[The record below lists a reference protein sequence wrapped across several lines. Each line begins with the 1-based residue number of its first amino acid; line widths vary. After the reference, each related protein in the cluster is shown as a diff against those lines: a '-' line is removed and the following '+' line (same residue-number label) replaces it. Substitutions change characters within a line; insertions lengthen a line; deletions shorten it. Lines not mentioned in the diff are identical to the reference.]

1 MAISLGIYPIFRQ
14 TQIGTTF
21 RILNIALFVFDQEPR
36 VLKRLARVHDFA
48 TWSMIPGLALRNLGI
63 WFMNRIVFHSF
74 FPFVLDGVLP
84 HHFWYLLICSG
95 IWRAKVRIEI
105 SAFRMNFDTSS
116 FLVLR
121 QRNTHF
127 RFEQFIL
134 PTGIPRPISSE
145 NG

>member
-1 MAISLGIYPIFRQ
+1 
-14 TQIGTTF
+14 
-21 RILNIALFVFDQEPR
+21 
-36 VLKRLARVHDFA
+36 
-48 TWSMIPGLALRNLGI
+48 
-63 WFMNRIVFHSF
+63 MNRIV

-121 QRNTHF
+121 QRKTHV
-127 RFEQFIL
+127 RSEQFIV
-134 PTGIPRPISSE
+134 PGSE
-145 NG
+145 DQFPLKMIGRV